1 MAQSGFTPVQ
11 LYRSATAAATPTA
24 GNLADGELAIN
35 TADGKLFYKDSGG
48 VVQTLATASGATGD
62 VVGPASSTND
72 GLVAFNGTT
81 GKLIKAAGTV
91 TVAQGGTGA
100 TDAGTARTN
109 LGLGTISTQSAASVA
124 ITGGSITGITDLA
137 VADGGTG
144 ASSASV
150 ARSNLGAAASGA
162 VTGSGLTQ
170 SADRILGRTTA
181 GTGAIEEITIG
192 SGLSFSAGT
201 LTATGSGGSVTS
213 VGVSGGTTGLT
224 TSGGP
229 ITTSGTITLAG
240 TLNVAN
246 GGTGSATASGALTNL
261 GAVAKSGDTMTGALA
276 VVAGTVSAPGLAAS
290 GDSNTGIFFP
300 AADTIAFAEGGV
312 EAMRLDSTGRLGLGT
327 TSPAARFD
335 LAGDYKEGFVTAN
348 TGTAYTIDLTS
359 GTVQNL
365 TLTGNC
371 TFTFPAATTTGRSF
385 LLLLRQD
392 ATGGRT
398 ATWPATVRWP
408 GGTAPTLTSTASRTD
423 KFVFTSDGTNWLA
436 SNAGQNYSA

>member
-1 MAQSGFTPVQ
+1 MAQTGFTPIQ
-11 LYRSATAAATPTA
+11 LYRTATAAAAPTA

-35 TADGKLFYKDSGG
+35 TADGRLFYKDSGG
-48 VVQTLATASGATGD
+48 LVQTIAWR
-62 VVGPASSTND
+62 VVPLSA
-72 GLVAFNGTT
+72 
-81 GKLIKAAGTV
+81 
-91 TVAQGGTGA
+91 GGTGA
-100 TDAGTARTN
+100 TDAATGLAN
-109 LGLGTISTQSAASVA
+109 LGGVPTTRTLTAGTGLSGGGDLSANRTLSLANTAVTAAAYGSASQVATFTVDAQGRLTAAANVSVA
-124 ITGGSITGITDLA
+124 IDASAITSGTLP
-137 VADGGTG
+137 VGRGGTG
-144 ASSASV
+144 AVTLSGYLRGNGTSAFTATATIPGSDV
-150 ARSNLGAAASGA
+150 SGNITGNAAN
-162 VTGSGLTQ
+162 VTGIV
-170 SADRILGRTTA
+170 A
-181 GTGAIEEITIG
+181 
-192 SGLSFSAGT
+192 
-201 LTATGSGGSVTS
+201 
-213 VGVSGGTTGLT
+213 
-224 TSGGP
+224 
-229 ITTSGTITLAG
+229 
-240 TLNVAN
+240 VAN

-261 GAVAKSGDTMTGALA
+261 GAVAKAGDTMTGVLGF
-276 VVAGTVSAPGLAAS
+276 VGGTVSAPGITFS
-290 GDSNTGIFFP
+290 GDTNTGIFSP